1 MSERVLPKL
10 ARVVICGAGVVG
22 NSIAYHLVKRGWTD
36 LVVLEKGRIGCGATW
51 RSSGL
56 AGQLHPTVNGIIARS
71 SVKLYDSLQRE
82 GHDIGW
88 QQCGTLSVARTRK
101 RMVSLQRLAAEA
113 RARGVDCTVHQPQ
126 SLKELHPFL
135 RTEDL
140 AGGVFVPGDGVVDT
154 EALCQT
160 LAKLAQE
167 GGAQYVEECQVHR
180 VLSHEGTVVGADT
193 ELGTINCEYFILA
206 GGMWSRELA
215 QASQP
220 KFSVPI
226 HAAKHSFGVTKP
238 LDDTDRS
245 LPVVWDYDGRVYSRT
260 FGRGFLVGGFE
271 ETAKPLFHYDVPDKF
286 EFLRL
291 APDYPQ
297 FKSIYEQF
305 QHRFPDLRH
314 LELAELVTAPETFT
328 PDNHCILGE
337 TSEVEGLFLA
347 VGMNGAQAQS
357 AGGVGRALALW
368 LCDGAPRAYLLPCDC
383 RRFLDL
389 HNNAK
394 FLRERVTEAVGR
406 TCLEPHPLQ
415 AEFRTGRRLRC
426 SPLLPLQ
433 EQQGAVLGER
443 MGFERALFFDTQHE
457 SGERQLSAS
466 PTYGQPDW
474 LELVHQEYVACRERV
489 GISDMS
495 SFTKFYLESGGLE
508 VVSLLQMLCSNEVD
522 VPVGHI
528 VQTGMQNDRGGYEN
542 DCILVRMDANRYFMV
557 SPTAQQT
564 RIAKWVRRHLPRD
577 GSVSLRDVT
586 SLYTVLYV
594 LGPKSRSL
602 LEEVTG
608 REIDLEPF
616 TCQEMDVAYA
626 TNVLVLGY
634 NNTLEPGYS
643 LYIPSEYAQ
652 HVYGRLKK
660 AGRDYGVL
668 DVGYYA
674 LRMLRIEKF
683 VPFWAEELDSS
694 VTPLEANR
702 SARVKLQKE
711 PAFIG
716 QAALQQQAREG
727 LRRQLAFF
735 QLGGEHDCERDPWA
749 WGQEPLFCEG
759 RFVGLTSSGSYAFS
773 LAKNVCQGF
782 VHWFDPGSRQLQL
795 LPPGLISQG
804 RFEVELA
811 GRRFPVE
818 ASVVAPK
825 LTVAPMGG
833 VRDRY
838 KPQAR
843 TLL

>member
-297 FKSIYEQF
+297 FS
-305 QHRFPDLRH
+305 
-314 LELAELVTAPETFT
+314 
-328 PDNHCILGE
+328 
-337 TSEVEGLFLA
+337 
-347 VGMNGAQAQS
+347 
-357 AGGVGRALALW
+357 
-368 LCDGAPRAYLLPCDC
+368 
-383 RRFLDL
+383 
-389 HNNAK
+389 
-394 FLRERVTEAVGR
+394 
-406 TCLEPHPLQ
+406 
-415 AEFRTGRRLRC
+415 
-426 SPLLPLQ
+426 
-433 EQQGAVLGER
+433 
-443 MGFERALFFDTQHE
+443 
-457 SGERQLSAS
+457 
-466 PTYGQPDW
+466 
-474 LELVHQEYVACRERV
+474 
-489 GISDMS
+489 
-495 SFTKFYLESGGLE
+495 
-508 VVSLLQMLCSNEVD
+508 
-522 VPVGHI
+522 
-528 VQTGMQNDRGGYEN
+528 
-542 DCILVRMDANRYFMV
+542 
-557 SPTAQQT
+557 
-564 RIAKWVRRHLPRD
+564 
-577 GSVSLRDVT
+577 
-586 SLYTVLYV
+586 
-594 LGPKSRSL
+594 
-602 LEEVTG
+602 
-608 REIDLEPF
+608 
-616 TCQEMDVAYA
+616 
-626 TNVLVLGY
+626 
-634 NNTLEPGYS
+634 
-643 LYIPSEYAQ
+643 
-652 HVYGRLKK
+652 
-660 AGRDYGVL
+660 
-668 DVGYYA
+668 
-674 LRMLRIEKF
+674 
-683 VPFWAEELDSS
+683 
-694 VTPLEANR
+694 
-702 SARVKLQKE
+702 
-711 PAFIG
+711 
-716 QAALQQQAREG
+716 
-727 LRRQLAFF
+727 
-735 QLGGEHDCERDPWA
+735 
-749 WGQEPLFCEG
+749 
-759 RFVGLTSSGSYAFS
+759 
-773 LAKNVCQGF
+773 
-782 VHWFDPGSRQLQL
+782 
-795 LPPGLISQG
+795 
-804 RFEVELA
+804 
-811 GRRFPVE
+811 
-818 ASVVAPK
+818 
-825 LTVAPMGG
+825 
-833 VRDRY
+833 
-838 KPQAR
+838 
-843 TLL
+843 